1 MKEQPH
7 STIGISKI
15 RRVPYRITKKLEAD
29 YKVNERS
36 IEEYKEVVW
45 QEKTKFLRVKGWKK
59 HVVGEQEYPIKL
71 TLKEVGL
78 KKIWT
83 F

>member
-36 IEEYKEVVW
+36 IEEYKEVV
-45 QEKTKFLRVKGWKK
+45 
-59 HVVGEQEYPIKL
+59 
-71 TLKEVGL
+71 
-78 KKIWT
+78 
-83 F
+83 